1 MRIDRAL
8 LVVVLLATA
17 SVDVATQE
25 QTIQIIRGGPPGEGM
40 QMPGMG
46 PRQVKTGTGRIKGQ
60 VAATDT
66 GAPIRR
72 AQVRVSGPDIGTK
85 TAMTDAEGR
94 YEFREL
100 PAGRFT
106 LMATKAGY
114 VNVQYGQTRPFESG
128 RPIELADKQ
137 ELDKADISMPRG
149 SVISGRIVD
158 EFGEPLADVMVSALR
173 QTWSG
178 GRRRLV
184 PAGGRVAQTNDLGQF
199 RMYGLPPGE
208 YYVTAT
214 LRGVET
220 LMMDMAPGAGGPVGS
235 TPASGYAPTYFPG
248 TSSAAEAQKI
258 TLVVGQEAQGTEF
271 ALTPVK
277 LARITGTV
285 VNSEGKPVEGAMIT
299 AVPATRGTDVGM
311 FMMGGGARSSK
322 DGAFTLSGVTPGDYT
337 LQARSIQT
345 ITSGDGDR
353 MVFTATMG
361 PGGGDDSEFASV
373 PVSVAGEDLPGLVIV
388 TAKGGTAAGKVTFE
402 GAKPTSLTGIRI
414 SAPPADFDGP
424 PMAGGGAGGQL
435 KPDATFELKGLA
447 GAKLIRVGGLPQGWM
462 LKSVTMNGTDVT
474 DTGLT
479 FKSGEN
485 VSGLEVVLTPKV
497 TEVNGGVTGTDGSPV
512 KEYTVV
518 IFSDDP
524 EKWTA
529 PMTRWV
535 AASRPDQEGRFIVRN
550 LPPGSYQA
558 AVVDYVEQGGWG
570 DPELLE
576 RLKASAHQFTLTEG
590 ETETLALKMR

>member
-8 LVVVLLATA
+8 LLLVLVGAASTA
-17 SVDVATQE
+17 IGAQE
-25 QTIQIIRGGPPGEGM
+25 QTIQIIRGPGEGM

-46 PRQVKTGTGRIKGQ
+46 PRQVKTGTGGIKGL

-94 YEFREL
+94 YEFRDL

-106 LMATKAGY
+106 LMASKSGY
-114 VNVQYGQTRPFESG
+114 TNVQYGQTRPFESG

-137 ELDKADISMPRG
+137 VLDKADISMPRG

-158 EFGEPLADVMVSALR
+158 EFGEPLADVMVNAMR
-173 QTWSG
+173 QTWTG

-184 PAGGRVAQTNDLGQF
+184 PAGGRVAQTNDLGQY

-220 LMMDMAPGAGGPVGS
+220 LMMDMNAGPGGPVGS

-248 TSSAAEAQKI
+248 TTSGADAQKI

-277 LARITGTV
+277 LARVTGTV

-299 AVPATRGTDVGM
+299 AVPATRGSEMGM
-311 FMMGGGARSSK
+311 FMMGGGTRSSK

-337 LQARSIQT
+337 LQARSVQT

-353 MVFTATMG
+353 MVFTTTMG
-361 PGGGDDSEFASV
+361 PAGGDDSEFASV

-388 TAKGGTAAGKVTFE
+388 TAKGGSAAGKVTFE
-402 GAKPTSLTGIRI
+402 GAKPTSLNGIRI
-414 SAPPADFDGP
+414 SAPSTDFEGP

-435 KPDATFELKGLA
+435 KPDASFELKGLA
-447 GAKLIRVGGLPQGWM
+447 GARLIRVGGLPQGWM
-462 LKSVTMNGTDVT
+462 LKSVNMNGTDVT

-512 KEYTVV
+512 KEYTVI
-518 IFSDDP
+518 IFSDDA

-535 AASRPDQEGRFIVRN
+535 AASRPDQEGRFKIRN
-550 LPPGSYQA
+550 LPVGSYQA

>member
-8 LVVVLLATA
+8 LLLVLVGAASTA
-17 SVDVATQE
+17 AAQE
-25 QTIQIIRGGPPGEGM
+25 QTIQIIRSGPGEGM

-46 PRQVKTGTGRIKGQ
+46 PRQVKTGTGGIKGQ
-60 VAATDT
+60 VTATDT

-94 YEFREL
+94 YEFRDL

-106 LMATKAGY
+106 LMASKSGY
-114 VNVQYGQTRPFESG
+114 TNVQYGQTRPFESG

-137 ELDKADISMPRG
+137 VLDKADISMPRG

-158 EFGEPLADVMVSALR
+158 EFGEPLADVMVNAMR
-173 QTWSG
+173 QTWTG

-184 PAGGRVAQTNDLGQF
+184 PAGGRVAQTNDLGQY

-220 LMMDMAPGAGGPVGS
+220 LMMDMNAGPGGPVGS
-235 TPASGYAPTYFPG
+235 APASGYAPTYFPG
-248 TSSAAEAQKI
+248 TTSGADAQKI

-299 AVPATRGTDVGM
+299 AVPATRGSETGM
-311 FMMGGGARSSK
+311 FMMGGGTRSNK
-322 DGAFTLSGVTPGDYT
+322 DGAFILSGVTPGDYT

-388 TAKGGTAAGKVTFE
+388 TAKGGSAAGKVTFE

-414 SAPPADFDGP
+414 SAPSTDFEGP
-424 PMAGGGAGGQL
+424 PMAGGGSAQL
-435 KPDATFELKGLA
+435 KPDASFELKGLA
-447 GAKLIRVGGLPQGWM
+447 GARLIRVNGLPQGWM
-462 LKSVTMNGTDVT
+462 LKSVNMTGTDVT

-512 KEYTVV
+512 KEYTVI
-518 IFSDDP
+518 IFSDDA

-535 AASRPDQEGRFIVRN
+535 AASRPDQEGRFKVRN
-550 LPPGSYQA
+550 LPAGSYHA

-590 ETETLALKMR
+590 ETETLTLKMR